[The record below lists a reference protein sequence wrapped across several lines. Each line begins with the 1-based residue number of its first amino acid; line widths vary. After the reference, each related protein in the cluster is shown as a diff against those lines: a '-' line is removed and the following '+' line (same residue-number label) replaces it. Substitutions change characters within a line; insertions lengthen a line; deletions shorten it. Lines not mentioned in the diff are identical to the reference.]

1 MKSQFTKM
9 LTLASLLAA
18 AVPTLTVAQTDSMQG
33 MDMKDSDMKG
43 MDMKE
48 MDMKEMDMKEMDM
61 KEMDMKGMQGMHKSP
76 SQQVHEAQGVVK
88 KVDSAAGEVTLAHGP
103 VATLKWSAMT
113 MAFKVQD
120 KSLLK
125 QLEVGKKVNFSF
137 VQQGADYV
145 ITAVK

>member
-33 MDMKDSDMKG
+33 MDMKDTDMKG
-43 MDMKE
+43 
-48 MDMKEMDMKEMDM
+48 
-61 KEMDMKGMQGMHKSP
+61 MDMKGMQGMHKSP

>member
-43 MDMKE
+43 
-48 MDMKEMDMKEMDM
+48 MDM

-145 ITAVK
+145 VTRLK